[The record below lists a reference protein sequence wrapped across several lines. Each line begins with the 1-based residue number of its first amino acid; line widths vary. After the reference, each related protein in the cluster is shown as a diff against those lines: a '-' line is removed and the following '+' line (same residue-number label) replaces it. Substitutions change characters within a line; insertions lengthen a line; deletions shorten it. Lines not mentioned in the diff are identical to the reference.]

1 MDSEEQVHLRES
13 SITIPLEAITIL
25 VDLSFHGWVF
35 KRDGEMLR
43 VVRVAGNAEAFQDQQ
58 KHFTLTDEA
67 RKAITKHKTALLLAV
82 DYMDDPLVDR
92 LHRFIAPVH
101 VKPNT
106 RRSS

>member
-13 SITIPLEAITIL
+13 SVMFPLEAITIL

-43 VVRVAGNAEAFQDQQ
+43 VVRVAGNAGAFQETQ
-58 KHFTLTDEA
+58 KDFTLSEEA
-67 RKAITKHKTALLLAV
+67 RKAITKHKASLLLAV

-101 VKPNT
+101 VKPNA
-106 RRSS
+106 RKSS